1 MDNVIS
7 ESGGSPV
14 DIPVN
19 KKRKSAII
27 RAARDHGKFVFN
39 FEYREILLNSFSEI
53 AICISAQV

>member
-39 FEYREILLNSFSEI
+39 FDREILLNSFSEI